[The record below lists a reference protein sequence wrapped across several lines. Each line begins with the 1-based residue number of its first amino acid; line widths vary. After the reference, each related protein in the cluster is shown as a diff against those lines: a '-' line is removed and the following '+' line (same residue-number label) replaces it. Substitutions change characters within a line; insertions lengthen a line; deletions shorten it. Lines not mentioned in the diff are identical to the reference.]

1 MNYQLPKDLLE
12 SWLTSLRSDKYY
24 QTTGFL
30 CESDYGYCAIGVLAK
45 DYYGIP
51 ESKLD
56 NEVDINEVAEMTD
69 SRLPN
74 SLGNQE
80 FQDWI
85 TTMNDEYQM
94 CFEEIADKI
103 EQNVE
108 AI

>member
-12 SWLTSLRSDKYY
+12 SWLTSLRSNKYD

-30 CESDYGYCAIGVLAK
+30 CELDYGYCAIGVLAK

-56 NEVDINEVAEMTD
+56 NEGDINEVAQMTD

-74 SLGNQE
+74 SLGNQG

-85 TTMNDEYQM
+85 TNMNDEYEM